1 MKRLWTDPCLAFLP
15 LEALQEEPR
24 AVCIVDAVGGTS
36 LAAQKTALSYIDQVD
51 WKLISRV

>member
-36 LAAQKTALSYIDQVD
+36 LAAQKTALSHIDQVD